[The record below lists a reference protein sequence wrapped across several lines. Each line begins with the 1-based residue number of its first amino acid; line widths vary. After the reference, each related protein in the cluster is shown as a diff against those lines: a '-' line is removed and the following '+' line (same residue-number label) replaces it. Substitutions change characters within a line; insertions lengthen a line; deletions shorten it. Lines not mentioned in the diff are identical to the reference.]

1 MSDNNKF
8 ANSNIHNKQYD
19 DLLERYG
26 DEHGNID
33 FNKVDYESLSYDDYV
48 ELSHYWSTINYYEP
62 KPENLKVSY
71 IKRLYAW
78 QEQAEKLDGEA
89 PSHRR
94 FNLTLHVPQLAAAFK
109 KSVRK
114 GEVSKDTLL
123 TIYRVVA
130 QKLLQDP
137 TTSDEDIKAMH
148 SVIRSRVS
156 EVYDRRLAE
165 RRRRIKWC
173 IKWGEIINEV
183 FKWYKL

>member
-1 MSDNNKF
+1 MRDNNKF

-19 DLLERYG
+19 DLLERYAN
-26 DEHGNID
+26 EHGEID
-33 FNKVDYESLSYDDYV
+33 FDTVDYGSLSYDDYV
-48 ELSHYWSTINYYEP
+48 ELSHYWSTINYYQP
-62 KPENLKVSY
+62 KPEHLKINN
-71 IKRLYAW
+71 IKRLYVYK
-78 QEQAEKLDGEA
+78 EQVDKLEGES

-94 FNLTLHVPQLAAAFK
+94 FNLTLHVPQLTTAFK

-114 GEVSKDTLL
+114 GEVPKDTLL

-165 RRRRIKWC
+165 RRRMIK
-173 IKWGEIINEV
+173 
-183 FKWYKL
+183 

>member
-62 KPENLKVSY
+62 KPEHLKVSY

-78 QEQAEKLDGEA
+78 QEQAEKLQDEA

-123 TIYRVVA
+123 TIYRVVSM
-130 QKLLQDP
+130 KLLADP
-137 TTSDEDIKAMH
+137 TITDEDIKSMH
-148 SVIRSRVS
+148 DIIRSRVNDM
-156 EVYDRRLAE
+156 YDRRLAK
-165 RRRRIKWC
+165 RRRMVK
-173 IKWGEIINEV
+173 
-183 FKWYKL
+183 